1 MWPGWPRGSLS
12 EEVTVKLRPEW
23 LDLRMARA
31 ELPLRNLASTRI
43 SRLNPSLSLS
53 GYHLQPGDCRRSDPP
68 EWTQQH
74 TVSGYTYH
82 PKNSAV
88 TLTPPHR
95 TGSANRRDITGAC
108 PSKLVLSVEFL
119 CHPYMNT
126 KGSSNLELK
135 SINSATPPTHPSS
148 SRLAA

>member
-1 MWPGWPRGSLS
+1 MAGS
-12 EEVTVKLRPEW
+12 E
-23 LDLRMARA
+23 DG
-31 ELPLRNLASTRI
+31 ELTLRNLASTGI

-74 TVSGYTYH
+74 TVSGYTYL

-108 PSKLVLSVEFL
+108 PSKLVLSVEFP

-126 KGSSNLELK
+126 QGSSNLELK
-135 SINSATPPTHPSS
+135 SINSVHSAKSA
-148 SRLAA
+148 RLKGSLVASFWLDFISLRGF